1 MGQHVSLLD
10 SLNSGSFLSLRNAL
24 PTRAFRFLH
33 HAAEVERA
41 GVWPPSRR
49 GEASKEREGRSQGV
63 REAGKWKKREDPQ
76 ASCKLFT
83 LVNAQVKT

>member
-1 MGQHVSLLD
+1 M
-10 SLNSGSFLSLRNAL
+10 